1 MSPRKSNE
9 GGKKGGR
16 GKKGPDQQ
24 QDDLDDHQSS
34 DGEQS
39 KEAATAEDSEK
50 IRKKIK
56 ELNDGIAVIEISK
69 SKHWD
74 HEVSESSGIRTSR

>member
-9 GGKKGGR
+9 GGKKAGR

-24 QDDLDDHQSS
+24 QDDPEDHQPS

-39 KEAATAEDSEK
+39 KEAATTEESEK

-56 ELNDGIAVIEISK
+56 ELNDSIAVIEKSK